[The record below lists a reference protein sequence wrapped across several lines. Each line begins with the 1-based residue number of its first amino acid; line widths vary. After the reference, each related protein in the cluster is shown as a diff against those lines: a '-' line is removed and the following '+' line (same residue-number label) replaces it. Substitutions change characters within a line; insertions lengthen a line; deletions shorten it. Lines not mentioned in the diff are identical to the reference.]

1 MRFASAATAFGIAVA
16 TALLAPPNSAD
27 ALEFRKCG
35 IDAVISGVGIPTT
48 SVPGSNFVGWAR
60 ARDGSAAAD
69 RIENIAKACLTVA
82 LREDRGRI
90 PAACENRERLLNHP
104 RRPPGGALTAFQL
117 TNGLS
122 ALKEAVCS
130 NPNIGINY
138 QRSATDILYDK
149 RIIQGFRVSFRK
161 LSGNGGCRGESLF
174 PTSEVTVV
182 CKAANDMLAF
192 ERFPARLY
200 RASPSWPQP
209 DGCKAAFSVRGRGD
223 NTNAARQMAREGW
236 KSHVARN
243 HGPGFSDPVKAADTD
258 FKCVRKLQGAFKAE
272 CILSARPC
280 YY

>member
-1 MRFASAATAFGIAVA
+1 MRFASAATACGIAAVV
-16 TALLAPPNSAD
+16 ALLALPKSAN

-48 SVPGSNFVGWAR
+48 SVPGSNFVAWAR
-60 ARDGSAAAD
+60 AIDGSAAAD
-69 RIENIAKACLTVA
+69 RIENIAKACLTVV
-82 LREDRGRI
+82 LREDRDRI

-104 RRPPGGALTAFQL
+104 KKPPGGGLTAFQL

-161 LSGNGGCRGESLF
+161 LSGSGGCRGKSLF

-182 CKAANDMLAF
+182 CRAANDMLAF
-192 ERFPARLY
+192 ESFPTRLY
-200 RASPSWPQP
+200 RVSPSWPQP
-209 DGCKAAFSVRGRGD
+209 NGCKAAFSVRGRGD
-223 NTNAARQMAREGW
+223 NTKAARQMAREGW
-236 KSHVARN
+236 ISNVARN
-243 HGPGFSDPVKAADTD
+243 HGAEYSDPEKAVGTD
-258 FKCVRKLQGAFKAE
+258 FKCVKKLQGAFKAE